1 VANETGAGNWVDAYR
16 QARPD
21 RYLGEHETYG
31 TFPQWV
37 EGEGVSDLFPAG
49 TEGFGLRPTYI
60 NPVTEAI
67 AEHPLTNIFTGGRE
81 MLRQGSSGP
90 TISDWAMLGLS
101 VIPGAN
107 VAARPVVSNIAGRY
121 AKWLES
127 ANTGNP
133 YGLINRTKMN
143 LRHNRL
149 NRDMRRDSEA
159 WAMGHSDDV
168 ARLAESRAEHDAW
181 MLAHKARV
189 QANRDQLYRD
199 IDELKGSGS
208 RLAEAEGKSLTVVP
222 EKIPMGGDKIIK
234 KTYTGENASRYGKG
248 PYAYLSNP
256 KDPDLPVIYVG
267 SALADYARM
276 LNANVILKNPPSV
289 KDVLSMKARDFYALD
304 RKMQDRL
311 LENAGI
317 NRELWS
323 YNVWIREGRD
333 EIKAVI
339 RVSEKKGNDA
349 LAHKSREL
357 MHNYDRQ
364 IAALTDDQ
372 LELIGIGNVGEF
384 GNVLKTL
391 TERFKDLPPP
401 AGSNIVKFE
410 QRKFGHTPR
419 IPESS
424 LPVGELP
431 TAKPITDM
439 TWREWDALYKPGMD
453 VSDSQRALLR
463 VNKEF
468 KTADDV
474 VAHFWDT
481 GAREEYFGYL
491 NQMVRDGKSIPDNLL
506 EFVRATD
513 KKTKF
518 PFKWNEIPYQNDS
531 SVAALKHSFKPS
543 HVDAKDWAKLTQ
555 FLDKN
560 EVIDLARR
568 MTLRLM

>member
-1 VANETGAGNWVDAYR
+1 MANVTGSGNFVDAY
-16 QARPD
+16 
-21 RYLGEHETYG
+21 LGKHETYG
-31 TFPQWV
+31 TFPQWL
-37 EGEGVSDLFPAG
+37 EGEGAADLYPAG
-49 TEGFGLRPTYI
+49 TEGFGLRPTYV
-60 NPVTEAI
+60 NPVIEAI
-67 AEHPLTNIFTGGRE
+67 AENPVMNAFVDARG
-81 MLRQGSSGP
+81 MLRQGGGP
-90 TISDWAMLGLS
+90 GLIDWGMLGLS
-101 VIPGAN
+101 GLPM
-107 VAARPVVSNIAGRY
+107 VAPYARTAGTAIASKLRNKVADDILEPQLR
-121 AKWLES
+121 AKDFQ
-127 ANTGNP
+127 T
-133 YGLINRTKMN
+133 TK
-143 LRHNRL
+143 RL
-149 NRDMRRDSEA
+149 
-159 WAMGHSDDV
+159 
-168 ARLAESRAEHDAW
+168 
-181 MLAHKARV
+181 
-189 QANRDQLYRD
+189 
-199 IDELKGSGS
+199 DEPSI
-208 RLAEAEGKSLTVVP
+208 EGKSLSLVP
-222 EKIPMGGDKIIK
+222 EKIPLGGEKIIK
-234 KTYTGENASRYGKG
+234 KTYTGENASRYGEG

-276 LNANVILKNPPSV
+276 LNGNVILRNPPSV

-323 YNVWIREGRD
+323 YNLWIREGRD
-333 EIKAVI
+333 EVKAVI
-339 RVSEKKGNDA
+339 RVAEKKGIDDLTHERA
-349 LAHKSREL
+349 RLLVRSREL

-372 LELIGIGNVGEF
+372 LKLIGIPTSSPI
-384 GNVLKTL
+384 LKTL
-391 TERFKDLPPP
+391 RKAFKDLPPP

-439 TWREWDALYKPGMD
+439 TWKEWDALYKPGMD

-474 VAHFWDT
+474 VEHFWGT
-481 GAREEYFGYL
+481 GAREDYFAYL
-491 NQMVRDGKSIPDNLL
+491 NQIVRDGKSIPDNLL
-506 EFVRATD
+506 EFVRVTD

-555 FLDKN
+555 FLDQQETIN
-560 EVIDLARR
+560 LARR
-568 MTLRLM
+568 MTLRLID